1 MMCQS
6 VQVSAQGVPA
16 AVDRLYNIADI
27 EPPPHKDGIQPWYTA
42 LPSVQIFINM
52 PTGETITLEI
62 EGSDSL
68 EIDGSD

>member
-1 MMCQS
+1 MCQS
-6 VQVSAQGVPA
+6 VQVSAPA
-16 AVDRLYNIADI
+16 AVDRLYIADI
-27 EPPPHKDGIQPWYTA
+27 EPPPHKDGIQPWYIA